1 MAASPWDRGAVRPG
15 WGDAAA
21 LAALAALA
29 LVASAPFLV
38 WPVPIGADISF
49 HLARIEG
56 IAQGLRA
63 GEFPVRMQSVQ
74 LRGFGYPN
82 GVCYGDALLY
92 PFAAMRLLGVPLEEC
107 WRSMAIATNLLT
119 AALAYAFFRRM
130 ACGGRAPALL
140 GAALWTLSPYRLF
153 DMYARAAVGEYL
165 ALALLPVVAYGFFSV
180 FARGRAGASPLGWLW
195 LALGMAG
202 VVFSHVLTTA
212 LVLIALVPLG
222 VFGLVVVGP
231 GRRASGA
238 RDCALAALACA
249 LVSAGLLLPFLDY
262 YLNVPLAVTSAPAS
276 EVTAMALRNVS
287 GLAQV
292 FGLLPGFAFADG
304 SHATLGLAV
313 AAAAVMASAVA
324 LTGVGGAGPSRRAWG
339 GALVVVGALMALS
352 ATRLFPWGAGG
363 DRGVLSWAVAKLS
376 VIQFPWRM
384 LGPASF
390 LFVTA
395 AVVTWPRSHREPE
408 AQGRHGR
415 AGDGDVSRGRGPDR
429 PRVPARLLA
438 ALLVA
443 LSCVEGAHAAA
454 SFVGGAGPQ
463 DLYQLMVGD
472 GTGRF
477 VGSIGM
483 GGEYLMPDVL
493 ARVGDASK
501 LKETLW
507 DGCEENGSAKATGYA
522 QSGSTRTLRV
532 TGGPLGGRVTL
543 PMLWYPQYEAEA
555 SGGGSADIR
564 LVRTEEGY
572 GALEVPPGADAD
584 VTVRFVEPLAWRVS
598 EAVSVLS
605 LATLLALL
613 EHGTP
618 SRRRALCPVR
628 GRAAGPRHLRR

>member
-1 MAASPWDRGAVRPG
+1 MAVSPWARGVVRHG
-15 WGDAAA
+15 REDAAA

-29 LVASAPFLV
+29 LLASVPFLV
-38 WPVPIGADISF
+38 WAVPVGDDVSF
-49 HLARIEG
+49 QLARIEG

-92 PFAAMRLLGVPLEEC
+92 PFAAMRLLGMPLEEC
-107 WRSMAIATNLLT
+107 WRSMAVATNLLT
-119 AALAYAFFRRM
+119 ASLAYASFRRL
-130 ACGGRAPALL
+130 ACGSLVPALL

-153 DMYARAAVGEYL
+153 DMYVRAAVGEYL

-195 LALGMAG
+195 LSLGMAG
-202 VVFSHVLTTA
+202 VVVSHVLTTA
-212 LVLIALVPLG
+212 LVLMALVPLG
-222 VFGLVVVGP
+222 MVGLVVADP
-231 GRRASGA
+231 GTRFRAV

-249 LVSAGLLLPFLDY
+249 LVSAGFLLPFLDY

-276 EVTAMALRNVS
+276 EVTAMVLRNVS
-287 GLAQV
+287 GVSQILEP
-292 FGLLPGFAFADG
+292 LPGFAFAG
-304 SHATLGLAV
+304 SSHATLGLAIAV
-313 AAAAVMASAVA
+313 AAVAAFAAA
-324 LTGVGGAGPSRRAWG
+324 LTGAGGAYPSQRVWG
-339 GALVVVGALMALS
+339 GALVIIGLLMLLS
-352 ATRLFPWGAGG
+352 ATHLFPWNAGSEG
-363 DRGVLSWAVAKLS
+363 DALSQAVARLS

-384 LGPASF
+384 IGPASF

-395 AVVTWPRSHREPE
+395 AVVMWPRARREPE
-408 AQGRHGR
+408 VRGRRGR
-415 AGDGDVSRGRGPDR
+415 AGDGDVSRGRGSDR
-429 PRVPARLLA
+429 LRVPARLLA

-454 SFVGGAGPQ
+454 SFVDGSGPQ
-463 DLYQLMVGD
+463 DISQLMVGD

-477 VGSIGM
+477 AGSIGV

-493 ARVGDASK
+493 ARVSDANK
-501 LKETLW
+501 FKETLW
-507 DGCEENGSAKATGYA
+507 DGCKEDGSAMAAGYA

-564 LVRTEEGY
+564 LVRTEEGF

-598 EAVSVLS
+598 EVVSVLS
-605 LATLLALL
+605 LAAILTLLGRVAVD
-613 EHGTP
+613 
-618 SRRRALCPVR
+618 PVR
-628 GRAAGPRHLRR
+628 SHGARPLHPHR

>member
-1 MAASPWDRGAVRPG
+1 MAASQRARRAARPG
-15 WGDAAA
+15 WGDVAAPAA
-21 LAALAALA
+21 LVALA
-29 LVASAPFLV
+29 LLASAPFLV
-38 WPVPIGADISF
+38 WAVPVGDDVSF

-107 WRSMAIATNLLT
+107 WRSMAVATSLLT
-119 AALAYAFFRRM
+119 AVLAYAFFRRM

-153 DMYARAAVGEYL
+153 DMYVRAAVGEYL

-202 VVFSHVLTTA
+202 VVVSHVLTTA
-212 LVLIALVPLG
+212 LVLMALVPLG
-222 VFGLVVVGP
+222 AFGLVFAGP
-231 GRRASGA
+231 GRRAGAA

-249 LVSAGLLLPFLDY
+249 LVSAGFLLPFLDY

-276 EVTAMALRNVS
+276 EATAMALRNAS
-287 GLAQV
+287 GVAQV
-292 FGLLPGFAFADG
+292 LEPLPGFAFADG

-313 AAAAVMASAVA
+313 AAAAVMASVSA
-324 LTGVGGAGPSRRAWG
+324 LTGAGGAGPSRRAWG

-363 DRGVLSWAVAKLS
+363 DGGVLSWAVARLS

-395 AVVTWPRSHREPE
+395 AVVMWPGAHQEPE
-408 AQGRHGR
+408 ARGRHGR
-415 AGDGDVSRGRGPDR
+415 AGGEGVMRGLGRGSLC
-429 PRVPARLLA
+429 VPAELLA
-438 ALLVA
+438 ALLIS

-454 SFVGGAGPQ
+454 SFVGGSGPQ
-463 DLYQLMVGD
+463 DISQLMVGD

-501 LKETLW
+501 LKGTLW
-507 DGCEENGSAKATGYA
+507 DGCREAGGAKATGYA

-555 SGGGSADIR
+555 PGGGPTDIR

-605 LATLLALL
+605 LAALLALL
-613 EHGTP
+613 AHGAP
-618 SRRRALCPVR
+618 SRRRPRDAVR
-628 GRAAGPRHLRR
+628 SRTTGPHHLRR